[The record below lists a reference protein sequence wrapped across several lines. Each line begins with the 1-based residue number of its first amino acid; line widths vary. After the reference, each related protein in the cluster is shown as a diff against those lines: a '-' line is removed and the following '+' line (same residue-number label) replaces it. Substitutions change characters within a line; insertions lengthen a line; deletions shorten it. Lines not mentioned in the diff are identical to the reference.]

1 MVFNWFR
8 RKRQAIRKP
17 ALVWVSQGAKYR
29 GIGEAIKQQQDKGAL
44 IAIAHFPATLYS
56 AAETLDSLG
65 VSYRVFSSVYE
76 RLDLKAKLLQP
87 KIGEVTL
94 ALAELLPEPFVN
106 DPYELDPRVN
116 VQMIAIEHYPVASK
130 DQKIID
136 LADSLPFPTK
146 LEFHYSLDE
155 PLLKIFQGE
164 KILEMISQFRVSEDM
179 PLESGMLTRS
189 LEKARARLS
198 KRITT
203 DIPAH
208 SLSEWY
214 DLNLPSK

>member
-8 RKRQAIRKP
+8 RKRQATRKP
-17 ALVWVSQGAKYR
+17 DLVWVSQDAKYR
-29 GIGEAIKQQQDKGAL
+29 GICKAIKQQQDKGAL
-44 IAIAHFPATLYS
+44 VAIAHFPATLYT

-65 VSYRVFSSVYE
+65 VSYRVFSYVYE

-94 ALAELLPEPFVN
+94 ALAEILPEPFAN

-116 VQMIAIEHYPVASK
+116 VQMIAIEHYPIASK

-146 LEFHYSLDE
+146 LEFNYSLDE
-155 PLLKIFQGE
+155 PLLQIFQGE
-164 KILEMISQFRVSEDM
+164 KILGTISQFRVSEDM
-179 PLESGMLTRS
+179 PLESGLLTRT
-189 LEKARARLS
+189 LERSRARLS
-198 KRITT
+198 KMIKT
-203 DIPAH
+203 DVPAY

-214 DLNLPSK
+214 SLNLLSK